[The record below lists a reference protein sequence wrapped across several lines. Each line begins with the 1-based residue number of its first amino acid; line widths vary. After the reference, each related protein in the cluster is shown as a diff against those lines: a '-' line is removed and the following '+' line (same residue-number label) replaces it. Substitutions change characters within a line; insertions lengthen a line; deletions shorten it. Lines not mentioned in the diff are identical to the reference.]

1 MSHRRSGL
9 LSGLIVGFVAM
20 LIGVAGYA
28 AMVAYSNRL
37 SYDVRWFA
45 GDPALVFPIACCLL
59 AGLILGLAM
68 WAVRPRSLL
77 LPLVVLL
84 YAFGVRAA
92 GSVGGLVLWA
102 ADNGFPLT
110 TWFADNLD
118 RIAQGVWLTMRTSW
132 QFWAAVA
139 AAAVPAFLLTLV
151 RVVRVRRRWR
161 AEAGPSAHRRRDGDE
176 RAADRAEP
184 ADSAEGEPEY
194 RAPFEPLQP
203 PKPTPAAPAA
213 NLFAPREPG
222 QS

>member
-28 AMVAYSNRL
+28 AMVAYFNRL
-37 SYDVRWFA
+37 PYEVRWFA
-45 GDPALVFPIACCLL
+45 GDPTLVFPVACCLL
-59 AGLILGLAM
+59 AGLILALAM
-68 WAVRPRSLL
+68 WTVRPRSLL
-77 LPLVVLL
+77 LPLVVLV
-84 YAFGVRAA
+84 YAFGVRAG
-92 GSVGGLVLWA
+92 GSVAGIVVWA
-102 ADNGFPLT
+102 VDNGFPMSSM
-110 TWFADNLD
+110 AEHLD
-118 RIAQGVWLTMRTSW
+118 RGAQSVWMAMRTSW

-161 AEAGPSAHRRRDGDE
+161 AEADPASHRRRDGGEQATDST
-176 RAADRAEP
+176 EP
-184 ADSAEGEPEY
+184 EAEY

-203 PKPTPAAPAA
+203 PKPTPATPTA

-222 QS
+222 QN

>member
-20 LIGVAGYA
+20 LLGVAGYA

-37 SYDVRWFA
+37 PYDVRWFA
-45 GDPALVFPIACCLL
+45 GDPALVLPVACCLL

-68 WAVRPRSLL
+68 WTIRPRSLL
-77 LPLVVLL
+77 LPWVVLL

-92 GSVGGLVLWA
+92 GSVAGVVVWA
-102 ADNGFPLT
+102 VDNGFPMT
-110 TWFADNLD
+110 TWFAENLD
-118 RIAQGVWLTMRTSW
+118 RIAQGVWLAMRTSW

-161 AEAGPSAHRRRDGDE
+161 AEAGPVSHRRRDGGEQATDP
-176 RAADRAEP
+176 AE
-184 ADSAEGEPEY
+184 SEPEY

-203 PKPTPAAPAA
+203 PKPTPAAPTA